1 MINAVGGAQR
11 MCTEHRV
18 RMTSLTSI
26 LLTTTNC
33 SALSGLPG
41 MILSIADGGKA
52 QVRIVGPPG
61 TKSFERS
68 ARPFTSR
75 NFFAVNIDECHHE
88 VLTYQHSIS
97 VSAIPI
103 SSVQP
108 LHEKG
113 AAFKRAHLGDANGKG
128 DDEDDDDDVFI
139 SQQLNEFNTR
149 SESSENAFE
158 FHTNQSTEL
167 SYLFATPPSRG
178 KFDVVKARELGVP
191 PGKLYSELH
200 NGRSVTLED
209 GTVVDP
215 DMVVGKGKQPQYI
228 IVLSCSD
235 LSFLAGLSSHPTIRE
250 LFELSTCDATSESS
264 YVNLAIHL
272 GPKEVVKHPRCV
284 CVIVFVL
291 FVIAL
296 LLLLW

>member
-18 RMTSLTSI
+18 RMNSLTSI
-26 LLTTTNC
+26 LLTNTNC

-108 LHEKG
+108 PHEKG

-128 DDEDDDDDVFI
+128 EDDDDVSI
-139 SQQLNEFNTR
+139 TQQLNQSNTR
-149 SESSENAFE
+149 SESSESAFN

-209 GTVVDP
+209 GRVVDP

-235 LSFLAGLSSHPTIRE
+235 LSFLPGLSSHPAIRE
-250 LFELSTCDATSESS
+250 LFKMSTCDAASEAS

-284 CVIVFVL
+284 FVFVL
-291 FVIAL
+291 FVVAL